1 MSDVNQ
7 AFLRAYVKSRAAAGS
22 QPLKTSQGDV
32 QLRVDPAVTAPV
44 QIASAPTPPAA
55 VASAKAAPAAAD
67 SVKTAPAKTGVWS
80 ALGVERG
87 IKAAVVSQPPPAI
100 VRNATTAVPIESTQ
114 VRTRQAPAPTM
125 VVQEKSPSLETLN
138 QAWTK
143 KRAPALSELR
153 PQTAPHANEAPQRSA
168 VPQNMASQPSPRT
181 SHPTVAAK
189 GPMFVSGGI
198 GVNASQIGSTAPE
211 MVHNTTTA
219 DAPGAG
225 KFFAAPEFPIETDS
239 AAPESQTRTDPPISN
254 RVSGPHSNPS
264 TQRGTNGSK
273 RGAAGPPTGATS
285 SQRAIDRESLQK
297 LPLPVSFIPSWEVD
311 SFLWP
316 EVVLRLEQVDPS
328 SFRQVGH
335 HLANANQSGLKVLAV
350 TSGERGV
357 GRSTVAMHVARAAA
371 CAGLKIAIVD
381 TDAANPSLVDQLRLD
396 LEHGW
401 QDCLFEAVPLEE
413 VAVHAISDSVTLFPL
428 TDAVSPQQVHANLH
442 RMSKL
447 IRRISTAFDLV
458 ILDSGRLHL
467 DQRYLIGVS
476 SERVV
481 DAAVVVYDT
490 ELSIKEKIDS
500 AISILQSL
508 GLSSIGLVE
517 NFRS

>member
-32 QLRVDPAVTAPV
+32 QLRVDPAVSQVAPV
-44 QIASAPTPPAA
+44 QPTLSQPVAPANTAPANTA
-55 VASAKAAPAAAD
+55 QAKAAP
-67 SVKTAPAKTGVWS
+67 VKTGVWS

-87 IKAAVVSQPPPAI
+87 IKAAAVSQPPPAV
-100 VRNATTAVPIESTQ
+100 VRNAATAVSIESTQ
-114 VRTRQAPAPTM
+114 VRTRQTPAPTV

-143 KRAPALSELR
+143 KRAPVLSELK
-153 PQTAPHANEAPQRSA
+153 PQTVSPANASA
-168 VPQNMASQPSPRT
+168 QQPSARTSQPM
-181 SHPTVAAK
+181 VA
-189 GPMFVSGGI
+189 P
-198 GVNASQIGSTAPE
+198 
-211 MVHNTTTA
+211 TA
-219 DAPGAG
+219 DAPGVG
-225 KFFAAPEFPIETDS
+225 KFFSAPEFPIDTDS
-239 AAPESQTRTDPPISN
+239 AAPSIQTRTDPPIFN
-254 RVSGPHSNPS
+254 RVSGPHSNPA
-264 TQRGTNGSK
+264 TQQRETTTGSK
-273 RGAAGPPTGATS
+273 RGAAG
-285 SQRAIDRESLQK
+285 SQRGIDRESLQK

-328 SFRQVGH
+328 SFRQIGH
-335 HLANANQSGLKVLAV
+335 HIANANQSGLKVLAV

-357 GRSTVAMHVARAAA
+357 GRSTVSMHLARAAA
-371 CAGLKIAIVD
+371 CAGLKVAIVD
-381 TDAANPSLVDQLRLD
+381 TDAASPSLVDQLRLD

-413 VAVHAISDSVTLFPL
+413 VAVHAISDSITLFPL
-428 TDAVSPQQVHANLH
+428 TEAVLPQQVHANLH

-458 ILDSGRLHL
+458 VLDGGRLHL

-481 DAAVVVYDT
+481 DAAVVVFDT

>member
-32 QLRVDPAVTAPV
+32 QLRVDPAVGQVAPV
-44 QIASAPTPPAA
+44 RPTVSQPEAPAKTAQ
-55 VASAKAAPAAAD
+55 AKAAP
-67 SVKTAPAKTGVWS
+67 VKTGVWS

-87 IKAAVVSQPPPAI
+87 IKAAVVSQPPPAV
-100 VRNATTAVPIESTQ
+100 VRNAATAVPIESTQ
-114 VRTRQAPAPTM
+114 VQTRQTPAPTM

-143 KRAPALSELR
+143 KRAPVLSELK
-153 PQTAPHANEAPQRSA
+153 PQTAALANAKVEQNVTKAPTA
-168 VPQNMASQPSPRT
+168 RT
-181 SHPTVAAK
+181 SQGMGVPK

-198 GVNASQIGSTAPE
+198 GVSVSQVGSVAPE
-211 MVHNTTTA
+211 VVHNATTA
-219 DAPGAG
+219 DAPGVG
-225 KFFAAPEFPIETDS
+225 KFFAAPEFPIDTDS
-239 AAPESQTRTDPPISN
+239 AAPSIQTRTDPPIFN
-254 RVSGPHSNPS
+254 RVSGPHSTPA
-264 TQRGTNGSK
+264 TQQRETTTGSK
-273 RGAAGPPTGATS
+273 RGAAA
-285 SQRAIDRESLQK
+285 SQRGINRESLQK

-328 SFRQVGH
+328 SFRQIGH
-335 HLANANQSGLKVLAV
+335 HIANANQSGLKVLAV

-357 GRSTVAMHVARAAA
+357 GRSTVAMHLARAAA
-371 CAGLKIAIVD
+371 CAGLKVAIVD

-413 VAVHAISDSVTLFPL
+413 VAVHAISDSITLFPL
-428 TDAVSPQQVHANLH
+428 TEAVSPQQVHANLH

-458 ILDSGRLHL
+458 VLDGGRLHL

-481 DAAVVVYDT
+481 DAAVVVFDT

>member
-22 QPLKTSQGDV
+22 QPLRTSQGDV
-32 QLRVDPAVTAPV
+32 QLRVDPAIGQGTPVRPAVSQPVAP
-44 QIASAPTPPAA
+44 ISRNTTPTP
-55 VASAKAAPAAAD
+55 VDSAKI
-67 SVKTAPAKTGVWS
+67 APAKTGVWS

-87 IKAAVVSQPPPAI
+87 IKAAVVSQPPPAV

-114 VRTRQAPAPTM
+114 VRTRQVPAPTM

-143 KRAPALSELR
+143 KRAPVLSELK
-153 PQTAPHANEAPQRSA
+153 PQTAPQA
-168 VPQNMASQPSPRT
+168 
-181 SHPTVAAK
+181 
-189 GPMFVSGGI
+189 
-198 GVNASQIGSTAPE
+198 STAPE
-211 MVHNTTTA
+211 MVPNTTTA

-225 KFFAAPEFPIETDS
+225 KFFAAPEFPIDTDS
-239 AAPESQTRTDPPISN
+239 TAPAIQTRTDPPISN
-254 RVSGPHSNPS
+254 RVSAPHSNPT

-357 GRSTVAMHVARAAA
+357 GRSTVTMHLARAAA

>member
-1 MSDVNQ
+1 
-7 AFLRAYVKSRAAAGS
+7 
-22 QPLKTSQGDV
+22 
-32 QLRVDPAVTAPV
+32 
-44 QIASAPTPPAA
+44 
-55 VASAKAAPAAAD
+55 
-67 SVKTAPAKTGVWS
+67 
-80 ALGVERG
+80 
-87 IKAAVVSQPPPAI
+87 
-100 VRNATTAVPIESTQ
+100 
-114 VRTRQAPAPTM
+114 
-125 VVQEKSPSLETLN
+125 
-138 QAWTK
+138 
-143 KRAPALSELR
+143 
-153 PQTAPHANEAPQRSA
+153 
-168 VPQNMASQPSPRT
+168 
-181 SHPTVAAK
+181 
-189 GPMFVSGGI
+189 
-198 GVNASQIGSTAPE
+198 
-211 MVHNTTTA
+211 
-219 DAPGAG
+219 
-225 KFFAAPEFPIETDS
+225 
-239 AAPESQTRTDPPISN
+239 
-254 RVSGPHSNPS
+254 
-264 TQRGTNGSK
+264 
-273 RGAAGPPTGATS
+273 
-285 SQRAIDRESLQK
+285 LQK

-328 SFRQVGH
+328 SFRQIGH
-335 HLANANQSGLKVLAV
+335 HIANANQSGLKVLAV

-357 GRSTVAMHVARAAA
+357 GRSTVAMHLARAAA
-371 CAGLKIAIVD
+371 CAGLKVAIVD

-413 VAVHAISDSVTLFPL
+413 VAVHAISDSITLFPL
-428 TDAVSPQQVHANLH
+428 TEAVSPQQVHANLH

-458 ILDSGRLHL
+458 VLDGGRLHL

-481 DAAVVVYDT
+481 DAAVVVFDT

>member
-1 MSDVNQ
+1 MRTGQ
-7 AFLRAYVKSRAAAGS
+7 AG
-22 QPLKTSQGDV
+22 G
-32 QLRVDPAVTAPV
+32 
-44 QIASAPTPPAA
+44 
-55 VASAKAAPAAAD
+55 AAPEL
-67 SVKTAPAKTGVWS
+67 VH
-80 ALGVERG
+80 
-87 IKAAVVSQPPPAI
+87 
-100 VRNATTAVPIESTQ
+100 NATI
-114 VRTRQAPAPTM
+114 
-125 VVQEKSPSLETLN
+125 
-138 QAWTK
+138 
-143 KRAPALSELR
+143 
-153 PQTAPHANEAPQRSA
+153 
-168 VPQNMASQPSPRT
+168 
-181 SHPTVAAK
+181 
-189 GPMFVSGGI
+189 
-198 GVNASQIGSTAPE
+198 
-211 MVHNTTTA
+211 A

-225 KFFAAPEFPIETDS
+225 KFFAAPEFPVDAE
-239 AAPESQTRTDPPISN
+239 APAPSIQTRTDPPIFN
-254 RVSGPHSNPS
+254 RVSGPHSNPA
-264 TQRGTNGSK
+264 TQRETTGSK
-273 RGAAGPPTGATS
+273 RGVAGSQNGATS
-285 SQRAIDRESLQK
+285 SQRGIDRESLQK
-297 LPLPVSFIPSWEVD
+297 LPLPVSFVSSWEVD

-328 SFRQVGH
+328 SFRQIGH
-335 HLANANQSGLKVLAV
+335 HIANANQSGLKVLAV

-357 GRSTVAMHVARAAA
+357 GRSTVAMHLARAAA
-371 CAGLKIAIVD
+371 CAGLKVAIVD

-413 VAVHAISDSVTLFPL
+413 VAVHAISDSITLFPL
-428 TDAVSPQQVHANLH
+428 TEAVSPQQVHANLH

-458 ILDSGRLHL
+458 VLDGGRLHL

-481 DAAVVVYDT
+481 DAAVVVFDT